1 MQTAAAAAP
10 SNCSG
15 RRALHRYRRAGLRS
29 RHPDGVEELKP
40 RQGDAPPRGRRPLK
54 TPATSDAAEAAL
66 LNAARG
72 GDMPLP
78 ELLDRA
84 SALQAAGRAQAN
96 CGQMAA
102 LAALAA
108 LPAVREL
115 QRTAVFE
122 AVAVAQADGQAVS
135 LQASLAAV
143 ERIAATMP
151 AQRSSTA
158 QDLARGRTSEVEH
171 FNGFIVRRGAEL
183 GVATPVNQALYALV
197 KLAEAMAT
205 GRA

>member
-29 RHPDGVEELKP
+29 RHPDGVEVLKP
-40 RQGDAPPRGRRPLK
+40 RQGDAPRRGRRPLK

-72 GDMPLP
+72 GFLPLP

-102 LAALAA
+102 LA
-108 LPAVREL
+108 AVREL

-151 AQRSSTA
+151 AQHSSTA

-171 FNGFIVRRGAEL
+171 LNGFIVSRGAEL

-197 KLAEAMAT
+197 KLAEATAA